1 MDAARQL
8 LLLGTTAWSPASIS
22 GLTSWQ
28 RADKDVY
35 QDSGLT
41 TPATADGDPVG
52 GWVDQTGNGN
62 HLVQS
67 TGASRPVLKLTVVN
81 GRNAV
86 RFDGVDDYFLRNVQ
100 SSDEYTIAVALKFS
114 GTGGLY
120 YVVKNGTGANGHEMA
135 NNSGTFFLQ
144 NTGVAAQNDGATGTD
159 IAIWSARRSAAD
171 GADLRKD
178 GAARAIT
185 NGAAPIISPTTQ
197 MLVGAYTGGLFTYL
211 GDMCEICIWNK
222 KLTDAEIALVESYL
236 NLRWG
241 AF

>member
-1 MDAARQL
+1 MDATRQL
-8 LLLGTTAWSPASIS
+8 VLLGTTAFSPASIS

-52 GWVDQTGNGN
+52 GWVDQSGNGN
-62 HLVQS
+62 HLTQS
-67 TGASRPVLKLTVVN
+67 TGASRPLLKLAVVN
-81 GRNAV
+81 GRNAL
-86 RFDGVDDYFLRNVQ
+86 RFDGVDDYFIRNVQ

-135 NNSGTFFLQ
+135 NNAGTFFLQ
-144 NTGVAAQNDGATGTD
+144 NTGVAAQSDGATGTD
-159 IAIWSARRSAAD
+159 IAIWSGRRSNAA

-178 GAARAIT
+178 GAARAIA
-185 NGAAPIISPTTQ
+185 NGGAAIITPTTQ

-211 GDMCEICIWNK
+211 GDLCEVCIWNR
-222 KLTDAEIALVESYL
+222 KLTDAEIGFVESYL

>member
-135 NNSGTFFLQ
+135 NNSGTYFLQ

-185 NGAAPIISPTTQ
+185 NGSAAIISPTTQ

>member
-1 MDAARQL
+1 MDAVRQL
-8 LLLGTTAWSPASIS
+8 VLLGTTAFSPASIS
-22 GLTSWQ
+22 NLTSWQ

-52 GWVDQTGNGN
+52 GWVDQSGNGN

-67 TGASRPVLKLTVVN
+67 TGASRPALKLAVVN
-81 GRNAV
+81 GRNAL

-100 SSDEYTIAVALKFS
+100 SSDEYTIAVALQFS

-120 YVVKNGTGANGHEMA
+120 YVLKNGTALNGHEMA

-144 NTGVAAQNDGATGTD
+144 NTAVAAQSDGATGTD
-159 IAIWSARRSAAD
+159 IAIWSGRRSNAD

-185 NGAAPIISPTTQ
+185 NPTAAITSPTTQ
-197 MLVGAYTGGLFTYL
+197 MLVGAYTGGLYPYL
-211 GDMCEICIWNK
+211 GDMCEICIWSR
-222 KLTDAEIALVESYL
+222 KLTDAEITLVESYL

>member
-28 RADKDVY
+28 RADKDVC

-67 TGASRPVLKLTVVN
+67 TGASRPVLKLAVVN

-86 RFDGVDDYFLRNVQ
+86 RFDGVDDYFIRNVQ

-135 NNSGTFFLQ
+135 NNSGTYFLQ

-185 NGAAPIISPTTQ
+185 NGSAAIISPATQ